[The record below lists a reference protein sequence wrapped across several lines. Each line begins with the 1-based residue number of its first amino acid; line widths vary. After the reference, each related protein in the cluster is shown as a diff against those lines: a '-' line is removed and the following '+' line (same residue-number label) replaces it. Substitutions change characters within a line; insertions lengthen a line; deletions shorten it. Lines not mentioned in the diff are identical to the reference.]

1 MNREV
6 KGQIQEVVEENKR
19 QAFIRC
25 EQDRLHDDLI
35 GLYQDIL
42 AETPCK
48 TKDMLFD
55 FTGLLQ
61 QELDLFKPE
70 QAYEF
75 ALKSTECSAAN
86 VEKAYILSVESDST
100 AISLQSNIHAA
111 FNRLAGILG
120 DKHSLIADY
129 TQCYRKVFGAI
140 TSNLSPIIELGISN
154 RLHAEASSNG
164 YRG

>member
-1 MNREV
+1 MNKEV

-25 EQDRLHDDLI
+25 EQDRLNDDLI

-48 TKDMLFD
+48 TRDILFD

-61 QELDLFKPE
+61 QELDLFQPE

-75 ALKSTECSAAN
+75 ALKSTDSCAAN
-86 VEKAYILSVESDST
+86 VEKDYIFSVESDST
-100 AISLQSNIHAA
+100 TLSLQ
-111 FNRLAGILG
+111 
-120 DKHSLIADY
+120 HS
-129 TQCYRKVFGAI
+129 C
-140 TSNLSPIIELGISN
+140 NL
-154 RLHAEASSNG
+154 
-164 YRG
+164 

>member
-6 KGQIQEVVEENKR
+6 KGQIQEVFEENKR

-25 EQDRLHDDLI
+25 EQDRLNDDLI

-42 AETPCK
+42 EETSGK
-48 TKDMLFD
+48 TRDILFD

-61 QELDLFKPE
+61 QELDLFQPE

-75 ALKSTECSAAN
+75 ALKSTDSCVAN
-86 VEKAYILSVESDST
+86 VEKDYIFSVESAPS
-100 AISLQSNIHAA
+100 ALSLQNNIHVT
-111 FNRLAGILG
+111 FNRLVDILG
-120 DKHSLIADY
+120 DKHSLMADF
-129 TQCYRKVFGAI
+129 TQCYRKVFGSI
-140 TSNLSPIIELGISN
+140 TSNLSPFIELGISHRVN
-154 RLHAEASSNG
+154 VEASRNG

>member
-1 MNREV
+1 MNKEV

-25 EQDRLHDDLI
+25 EQDRLNDDLI

-48 TKDMLFD
+48 TRDILFD

-61 QELDLFKPE
+61 QELDLFQPE

-75 ALKSTECSAAN
+75 ALKSTDSCAAN
-86 VEKAYILSVESDST
+86 VEKDYIFSGESDST
-100 AISLQSNIHAA
+100 TLSLQNNIHAT
-111 FNRLAGILG
+111 FNRLADILG
-120 DKHSLIADY
+120 DKHSLIADF
-129 TQCYRKVFGAI
+129 TQCYRKVFGSI
-140 TSNLSPIIELGISN
+140 TSNLSPFIELGISHRVN
-154 RLHAEASSNG
+154 VEASRNG